1 VDDVTEYGVRRILIV
16 LGIMAATL
24 MQTLDSTIANVA
36 LPTIQ
41 GNLGASQDQG
51 TWVVTAYTIAA
62 IIVIPLT
69 PWLQAR
75 FGRKYYYITSI
86 VGFTLASVACG
97 ESTSFSF
104 LVFARVVQGAFGGG
118 LLATGQSLLRD
129 TFPPKQLGLSQ
140 GIFTIGAVMG
150 PALGPPLG
158 GILVDNYS
166 WNWCFDINVVP
177 GLFASV
183 ILFIMLRDPKKAQ
196 ALPLDRVGLLLL
208 ALGLSTMQ
216 YVLTEGEQHYWLQDP
231 IITLAI
237 IVCFCSLTA
246 FVLYEIYG
254 SKSPVVD
261 MTILK
266 NRSVSAGSVLAFA
279 IGAAALGAT
288 YALPQFTQGPLGFT
302 PTLSG
307 LLFILR
313 AAPIALCTLPIV
325 WLVTKVDPRILL
337 GMGFAVVAFANIMQ
351 SQVMTLET
359 GFWTMAVALFL
370 SGGGVALSFIPLTV
384 SVLGATTKSEGPK
397 ASAFTNLANQLGGSV
412 AVAVLDVLLHQRQ
425 EFHSSALAANVTLA
439 NPAIRNFLATQPI
452 GVLAQQLYLQTDI
465 LSYADVTLAIGVVTA
480 LAIPLVILLRKPKSA
495 EGPIEIELGG

>member
-1 VDDVTEYGVRRILIV
+1 
-16 LGIMAATL
+16 
-24 MQTLDSTIANVA
+24 
-36 LPTIQ
+36 
-41 GNLGASQDQG
+41 
-51 TWVVTAYTIAA
+51 
-62 IIVIPLT
+62 
-69 PWLQAR
+69 
-75 FGRKYYYITSI
+75 
-86 VGFTLASVACG
+86 
-97 ESTSFSF
+97 
-104 LVFARVVQGAFGGG
+104 
-118 LLATGQSLLRD
+118 
-129 TFPPKQLGLSQ
+129 
-140 GIFTIGAVMG
+140 
-150 PALGPPLG
+150 
-158 GILVDNYS
+158 
-166 WNWCFDINVVP
+166 
-177 GLFASV
+177 
-183 ILFIMLRDPKKAQ
+183 
-196 ALPLDRVGLLLL
+196 
-208 ALGLSTMQ
+208 MQ

-231 IITLAI
+231 MITLAI
-237 IVCFCSLTA
+237 IICFFSLTA

-313 AAPIALCTLPIV
+313 AVPIALCTLPIV

-337 GMGFAVVAFANIMQ
+337 GTGFAVVAFANIMQ

-359 GFWTMAVALFL
+359 GFWTMAVALLL

-412 AVAVLDVLLHQRQ
+412 AVAVLDVVLHQRQ
-425 EFHSSALAANVTLA
+425 EFHSSALAANVMLA

-452 GVLAQQLYLQTDI
+452 GVLAQQLYLQADI

-495 EGPIEIELGG
+495 GGPIEIELGG

>member
-1 VDDVTEYGVRRILIV
+1 
-16 LGIMAATL
+16 MAATL

-75 FGRKYYYITSI
+75 FGRKYYYVTSI

-129 TFPPKQLGLSQ
+129 TFPPNQLGMSQ

-166 WNWCFDINVVP
+166 WNWCFDINIVP

-183 ILFIMLRDPKKAQ
+183 ILLIMLRDPKKAQ
-196 ALPLDRVGLLLL
+196 ALPLDKVGLFLL
-208 ALGLSTMQ
+208 ALGLGTMQ

-231 IITLAI
+231 TITLAI
-237 IVCFCSLTA
+237 IICVSSLAA

-254 SKSPVVD
+254 SRSPVVD
-261 MTILK
+261 LTILK
-266 NRSVSAGSVLAFA
+266 NRSVSAGTVLAFA

-307 LLFILR
+307 MLFILR
-313 AAPIALCTLPIV
+313 ALPIAVCTLPIV

-337 GMGFAVVAFANIMQ
+337 GAGFAVVAFANIMQ

-370 SGGGVALSFIPLTV
+370 SGAGVALSFIPLTV
-384 SVLGATTKSEGPK
+384 AVLGATTKIEGPK
-397 ASAFTNLANQLGGSV
+397 ATAFTNLANQLGGSV

-425 EFHSSALAANVTLA
+425 EFHSSALAASVTLA

-452 GVLAQQLYLQTDI
+452 GILAQQLYLQADI

-480 LAIPLVILLRKPKSA
+480 VAIPLVILLRKPKSTG
-495 EGPIEIELGG
+495 GPIEIEVGG